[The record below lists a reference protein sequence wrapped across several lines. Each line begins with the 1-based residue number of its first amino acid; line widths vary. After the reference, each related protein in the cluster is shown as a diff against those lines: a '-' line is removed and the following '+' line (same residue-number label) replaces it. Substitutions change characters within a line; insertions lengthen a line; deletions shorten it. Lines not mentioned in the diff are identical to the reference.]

1 MSKNI
6 PIFTFC
12 KICNL
17 KCDGRNYHRVT
28 GSPLNNVPSEAGVK
42 VADAT
47 RRLNLIPQIVLPL
60 SWCISRGDSP
70 QFVLCACVLEQYLG
84 IFYIP
89 PDQTL
94 SQEFFSYH
102 FHIFPG
108 FLLLLPPRL
117 VQLSEIPW
125 RRKSHMMPF
134 LKRHFYF
141 TSKPKPKQCPREPGG
156 HKQPFVLHVCDF
168 LFYLE
173 EVVLIFLYPADRSA
187 MRILSI
193 SLLIFR
199 LQKLRLLGSIFQQTI
214 LSPEFFSHHFQ
225 DRGMAALFK
234 GLLWARDLWLA

>member
-108 FLLLLPPRL
+108 FLLLLPPRRS
-117 VQLSEIPW
+117 VERDSMKK
-125 RRKSHMMPF
+125 RKSCNAIF
-134 LKRHFYF
+134 
-141 TSKPKPKQCPREPGG
+141 
-156 HKQPFVLHVCDF
+156 
-168 LFYLE
+168 
-173 EVVLIFLYPADRSA
+173 EV
-187 MRILSI
+187 
-193 SLLIFR
+193 SLLSHFKTKTKPNQRTWRSQATFSLTCLWLSLLFR
-199 LQKLRLLGSIFQQTI
+199 RSCSYLSLSTQQT
-214 LSPEFFSHHFQ
+214 
-225 DRGMAALFK
+225 A
-234 GLLWARDLWLA
+234 LLWEFSPYHF